1 MGPVPKERLK
11 PSPPFYHA
19 ALDLFGPLL
28 MKDTVK
34 GRCKKK
40 VYGVMIN
47 CFSSRASYVDLI
59 EGYDADSFITTLR
72 RFTALRGF
80 PRSIYSDCGTQLKLA
95 SKELTQFGLNGGMEW
110 NFTKSADAPW
120 ENGCSEALVKLVKKT
135 IARVIGNATL
145 TFGELQT
152 VMFEIANIL
161 NERPIGMKNGSS
173 AVQGSYLCPNDLI
186 LGRTSVK
193 APEGIFTHNKWHCEK
208 RKLRAGDVVI
218 VQDQNTRK
226 GTWKLAEV
234 CSIIP
239 SSDGKVRDVEIRYKI
254 QKENGDYEGQQDCRI
269 EVLDFVLVQLV
280 VSTMFCQARYV
291 GSTSRWLCH
300 CISEHKDVLR
310 RVSVHESTNFCNEG
324 IKVFYIIYGILGNG
338 YSTSTTCITAVNM
351 KV

>member
-28 MKDTVK
+28 IKDTVK

-47 CFSSRASYVDLI
+47 CLSSRASYVDLI

-186 LGRTSVK
+186 LGRASVK
-193 APEGIFTHNKWHCEK
+193 APEGIFTHNVSTKSRQNFINDIVKSFWKKWMIHYFPTLIIQQKWHCEK
-208 RKLRAGDVVI
+208 RNLRVGDVVI
-218 VQDQNTRK
+218 VQDQNTIK
-226 GTWKLAEV
+226 GTWKLALYPV
-234 CSIIP
+234 QMVKSGM
-239 SSDGKVRDVEIRYKI
+239 SK
-254 QKENGDYEGQQDCRI
+254 
-269 EVLDFVLVQLV
+269 LDTKYRKRME
-280 VSTMFCQARYV
+280 TM
-291 GSTSRWLCH
+291 
-300 CISEHKDVLR
+300 
-310 RVSVHESTNFCNEG
+310 RVN
-324 IKVFYIIYGILGNG
+324 K
-338 YSTSTTCITAVNM
+338 M
-351 KV
+351 

>member
-28 MKDTVK
+28 IKDTVK

-47 CFSSRASYVDLI
+47 CLSSRASYVDLI

-186 LGRTSVK
+186 LGRASVK

-208 RKLRAGDVVI
+208 RNLRVGDVVI
-218 VQDQNTRK
+218 VQDQNTIK

-280 VSTMFCQARYV
+280 VSTMLLEQ
-291 GSTSRWLCH
+291 
-300 CISEHKDVLR
+300 IE
-310 RVSVHESTNFCNEG
+310 
-324 IKVFYIIYGILGNG
+324 
-338 YSTSTTCITAVNM
+338 
-351 KV
+351 